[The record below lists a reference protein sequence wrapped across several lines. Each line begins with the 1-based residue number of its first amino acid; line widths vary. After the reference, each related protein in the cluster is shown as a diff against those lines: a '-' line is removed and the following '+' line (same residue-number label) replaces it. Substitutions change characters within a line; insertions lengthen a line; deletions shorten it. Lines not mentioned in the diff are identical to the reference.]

1 MRQTLTGLLAPGIF
15 IMLFS
20 GNADAQH
27 PPAPNTPGIRSN
39 ASGIHPNTSG
49 INPYAYSIQRKTIVT
64 HGAVVSAH
72 PLASAVGVSI
82 LQKGGNAFDAAI
94 ATQLALAV
102 VYPAAGNIG
111 GGGFMIAHLVLP
123 SRKPT
128 GKNTPGHPPAK
139 AATPAPTGREIALD
153 FREKAPAAATRDMYL
168 DAAGNPVPGLSEN
181 GHLASGVPGTIAGI
195 FAELKYGKLPF
206 AKLIQPAIDLAEN
219 GFAITAAEA
228 RSLNGTQGAFKRYN
242 TIQPVFLRDSSWKA
256 GDTLVQKDLAKTLRL
271 IRDKGAKGFYEGET
285 ARLILE
291 EMRRGKG
298 IITAADLQGYTPA
311 ERIPTVFPY
320 RDYSIVTMPLPSSGG
335 VVLQQMLK
343 MVENQ
348 PLASYGFESVKAVHL
363 MTEVERLAYA
373 DRAQYLGDRDF
384 YSVPVD
390 TLTSAPY
397 IQSRLTLIPPK
408 RAGNSRDIKAGV
420 LSPASE
426 ETTHLDVIDAQGN
439 AVSITTTLNGGYG
452 NKVVV
457 GGAGFFL
464 NNEMDDFSV
473 KPGVPNMYGAVGTEA
488 NAIAP
493 GKRMLS
499 SMSPALVLDKGKV
512 FLVIGTPGGT
522 TITTS
527 VFQTIVDILDFG
539 LSTEDAVNLPKFH
552 HQWLPD
558 EIFVE
563 PGFSTITQDSLKV
576 LGYIVAQRGS
586 IGRTEVIRVLPDKR
600 IEAVGDSRGDDTA
613 EGY

>member
-1 MRQTLTGLLAPGIF
+1 MRQTLTGLFHFGILVFLLSGDLA
-15 IMLFS
+15 
-20 GNADAQH
+20 AQE
-27 PPAPNTPGIRSN
+27 APT
-39 ASGIHPNTSG
+39 
-49 INPYAYSIQRKTIVT
+49 PYAYSIRKKVVVP

-72 PLASAVGVSI
+72 PLASNIGVSI
-82 LQKGGNAFDAAI
+82 LQQGGNAFDAAI

-111 GGGFMIAHLVLP
+111 GGGFMVAHL
-123 SRKPT
+123 
-128 GKNTPGHPPAK
+128 AK
-139 AATPAPTGREIALD
+139 APAGSTGTDLALD

-168 DAAGNPVPGLSEN
+168 DATGNPVPGLSEN
-181 GHLASGVPGTIAGI
+181 GHLASGVPGTVAGL
-195 FAELKYGKLPF
+195 FAELKYAKLPF
-206 AKLIQPAIDLAEN
+206 ARLIQPAIDLAEK
-219 GFAITAAEA
+219 GFALTADEA
-228 RSLNGTQGAFKRYN
+228 RSLNSTRIYFKKYN
-242 TIQPVFLRDSSWKA
+242 TVPPVFVKDEGWKT
-256 GDTLVQKDLAKTLRL
+256 GDTLVQKDLAQTLRL
-271 IRDKGAKGFYEGET
+271 IRDQGARGFYEGET

-291 EMRRGKG
+291 EMKRGKG
-298 IITAADLQGYTPA
+298 ILTAADLTGYKAVERKPA
-311 ERIPTVFPY
+311 VFSY
-320 RDYSIVTMPLPSSGG
+320 EKYSIVTMPLPSSGG

-343 MVENQ
+343 MVEGQ
-348 PLASYGFESVKAVHL
+348 PLAGYGFESLKAVHL

-373 DRAQYLGDRDF
+373 DRAQYLGDRDY
-384 YSVPVD
+384 YSVPVT
-390 TLTSAPY
+390 TLTSPAY
-397 IQSRLTLIPPK
+397 IQSRLALIPPDK
-408 RAGNSRDIKAGV
+408 AGNSHDIKAGI

-452 NKVVV
+452 SRVVV

-464 NNEMDDFSV
+464 NNEMDDFSI

-499 SMSPALVLDKGKV
+499 SMSPALVLDKGNV
-512 FLVIGTPGGT
+512 FLVVGTPGGT

-539 LSTEDAVNLPKFH
+539 LSTEDAVNKPKFH

-563 PGFSTITQDSLKV
+563 SAFPKAIRDSLTAM
-576 LGYIVAQRGS
+576 GYTIAQRGS
-586 IGRTEVIRVLPDKR
+586 IGRTEVIKVLPGHQ
-600 IEAVGDSRGDDTA
+600 IEAVGDNRGDDTA
-613 EGY
+613 AGY

>member
-1 MRQTLTGLLAPGIF
+1 M
-15 IMLFS
+15 
-20 GNADAQH
+20 
-27 PPAPNTPGIRSN
+27 
-39 ASGIHPNTSG
+39 
-49 INPYAYSIQRKTIVT
+49 
-64 HGAVVSAH
+64 
-72 PLASAVGVSI
+72 GVSI

-111 GGGFMIAHLVLP
+111 GGGFMVAHLAKALTT
-123 SRKPT
+123 KTAATKTAATKTAAAKGPT
-128 GKNTPGHPPAK
+128 TKAK
-139 AATPAPTGREIALD
+139 AAPPTGTDIALD
-153 FREKAPAAATRDMYL
+153 FRERAPAAATRDMYL
-168 DAAGNPVPGLSEN
+168 DAAGNPIPGLSEN
-181 GHLASGVPGTIAGI
+181 GHLASGVPGTIAGL
-195 FAELKYGKLPF
+195 FAELKYARLPF

-219 GFAITAAEA
+219 GFAITTAEA
-228 RSLNGTQGAFKRYN
+228 RGLNGTQGYFKKYN
-242 TIQPVFLRDSSWKA
+242 TVQPVFVKNGDWKA

-298 IITAADLQGYTPA
+298 IITATDLKGYQA
-311 ERIPTVFPY
+311 IERTPTVFSY
-320 RDYSIVTMPLPSSGG
+320 HDHTIVTMPLPSSGG

-343 MVENQ
+343 MVEAQ

-390 TLTSAPY
+390 TLTSTPY
-397 IQSRLTLIPPK
+397 IQSRLALIPAK
-408 RAGNSRDIKAGV
+408 AGNSRDIKAGV

-426 ETTHLDVIDAQGN
+426 ETTHLDVIDAKGN
-439 AVSITTTLNGGYG
+439 AVSITTTLNGGFG
-452 NKVVV
+452 SKVVV

-464 NNEMDDFSV
+464 NNEMDDFSI

-563 PGFSTITQDSLKV
+563 TGFSTITRDSLKV
-576 LGYIVAQRGS
+576 MGYTVAQRGS
-586 IGRTEVIRVLPDKR
+586 IGRTEVIKVLPDHTV
-600 IEAVGDSRGDDTA
+600 EAVGDNRGDDTA
-613 EGY
+613 SGY